1 MFGFTMLVNLI
12 QLFWVVV
19 RIMLLTKRR

>member
-12 QLFWVVV
+12 QLFWVAV
-19 RIMLLTKRR
+19 RLMLLTKRR